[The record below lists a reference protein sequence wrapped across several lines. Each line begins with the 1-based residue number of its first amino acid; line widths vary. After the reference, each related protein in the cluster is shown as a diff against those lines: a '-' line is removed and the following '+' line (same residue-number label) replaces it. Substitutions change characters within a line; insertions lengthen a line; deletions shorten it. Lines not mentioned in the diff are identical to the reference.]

1 VEIISWT
8 WPAAASDWAAQ
19 ERERFDEHGVGVSAV
34 GAWGVDPLGDG
45 AAEER
50 ALDYAEAVDQC
61 PAGYGDVPWGNI
73 VDLLYLAGYD
83 GTLNIEPHGA
93 YWGHE
98 APDDRR
104 HQGILRAAE
113 TVAGKLLPA
122 DRPSAFGYPVC

>member
-1 VEIISWT
+1 MEINSWT

-50 ALDYAEAVDQC
+50 A
-61 PAGYGDVPWGNI
+61 
-73 VDLLYLAGYD
+73 
-83 GTLNIEPHGA
+83 
-93 YWGHE
+93 
-98 APDDRR
+98 
-104 HQGILRAAE
+104 AE
-113 TVAGKLLPA
+113 TVAGQLLPA